1 MIYIRTDMNGTIA
14 TGHMMRCLAIADAL
28 MKRGEDVCF
37 LLADDNAVP
46 LLRKRGYG
54 YCVLGTNWEDMES
67 ELLQLEALIQKR
79 HISKI
84 LVDSYQ
90 VTQRYLSWLQARM
103 WTAYIDDVNAF
114 FYPVDGLICY
124 ANYWKNFDY
133 EKRYTKTELCMGM
146 DYVPLREAFQGCA
159 SKKIR
164 KQVENILILSGGSDP
179 YDMIRRI
186 VRRISGSI
194 AARIDVICGAYYS
207 HYEAVCM
214 EYRQQENIFFHRAV
228 ENMEEYMKN
237 ADIAISAGGT
247 TLYELCACGT
257 PTISYSMADNQL
269 DNVRQ
274 FEADGLI
281 TYAGDARE
289 PLVEEQIALILQQCA
304 KDREWREE
312 RSHRMQQMI
321 DGNGAMRIADWL
333 CKDRQRKDCA
343 GAHRG
348 E

>member
-14 TGHMMRCLAIADAL
+14 TGHVMRCLAIADAL
-28 MKRGEDVCF
+28 KKRGEDVCF
-37 LLADDNAVP
+37 LLADDSAIP
-46 LLRKRGYG
+46 LLKKRGYE
-54 YCVLGTNWEDMES
+54 YCILGTIWSNMES
-67 ELLQLEALIQKR
+67 ELPQLDALIPER
-79 HISKI
+79 NISKL

-90 VTQRYLSWLQARM
+90 VTPRYLSWLRDRT

-114 FYPVDGLICY
+114 FYPVNGLICY

-164 KQVENILILSGGSDP
+164 KQVENVLLLSGGSDP

-186 VRRISGSI
+186 VRTISGPI
-194 AARIDVICGAYYS
+194 DARIDVICGAYYP

-214 EYRQQENIFFHRAV
+214 EYQQQENIFFHQAV
-228 ENMEEYMKN
+228 SNMEEYMKN

-257 PTISYSMADNQL
+257 PVISYSMADNQL

-281 TYAGDARE
+281 PYAGDARE
-289 PLVEEQIALILQQCA
+289 TLVEEQIASILQQCA
-304 KDREWREE
+304 RDTGWREE
-312 RSHRMQQMI
+312 RSCRMQQMI

-333 CKDRQRKDCA
+333 CKDR
-343 GAHRG
+343 
-348 E
+348 